1 MKEQYNDQINTLLEI
16 KDTSTYHMFIK
27 SHTPTSS
34 LRFQVTDQIWHN
46 SDSFL
51 PSVPPD
57 KMRGL
62 MYTSSDD
69 DFNVPPNPT
78 PSALVELNTNT
89 PYHTTTPS
97 QTYQYYK
104 YTLTRPNADLI
115 ISLTVYNN
123 GDPDIYASEYPY
135 TTPTKANHTYISA
148 NLGADTL
155 TIQANDPKKVCT
167 PDPSFGH
174 ICDFYIGVYT
184 WSALSAEYSIVIS
197 EDTGYFNGTSL
208 LELKP
213 GRPQSGVVVGG
224 RYAYFKCETAAS
236 DATISVTVSF

>member
-46 SDSFL
+46 SDLFL

>member
-1 MKEQYNDQINTLLEI
+1 MHNLL
-16 KDTSTYHMFIK
+16 KTTDTPVYHIFIK

-34 LRFQVTDQIWHN
+34 LRFQVNDQIGHN
-46 SDSFL
+46 SDPFL
-51 PSVPPD
+51 SPVPPE

-62 MYTSSDD
+62 LYSSGDD

-78 PSALVELNTNT
+78 PTALVELYTNT
-89 PYHTTTPS
+89 PYHTITPS

-115 ISLTVYNN
+115 ISLTVYNS

-135 TTPTKANHTYISA
+135 TTPTKANHSFVSA
-148 NLGADTL
+148 NLGTDTL

-174 ICDFYIGVYT
+174 ICDFYIGIYT
-184 WSALSAEYSIVIS
+184 WSVLPAEYSIVIS

-236 DATISVTVSF
+236 DATITVTVRVYINI